1 MNYNDYHIKE
11 VINDHGKISA
21 IYIIR
26 NHDGA
31 KFKIND
37 KKTLRIFE
45 VILKNFQPSKY
56 GVTKNIRI
64 YEQTKEI
71 LDIYF
76 KQESKRDTKRIA
88 NGITKRIKLALF
100 GTASILIL
108 YNVKLNIKSPYNN
121 TVVTIQKN
129 NSKKVKRAS
138 KSGGRSEKKATT
150 KNKKTSFDR
159 ENNDKIIDF
168 NFYCDSRVDVEDLAK
183 TRRYKNFFNT
193 YGNIYGIDPNLLIAQ
208 ATQESGGDISIN
220 FNQPDIGI
228 MQIEW
233 EVWIGD
239 KISAHNYKTGKVD
252 TVIITKDNLSDLDS
266 HIKIATMILQSNIN
280 ATYKLG
286 YKQKKV
292 SEEDILAYSL
302 QRYNMGA
309 GTMVKLLNKEK
320 ETGKDWKSNRSIDP
334 QENGGDPEYFE
345 NVMKNLDNNSTVWFN
360 SCLNGKVEK
369 HFVRVNNIS
378 KKKKR

>member
-1 MNYNDYHIKE
+1 MNYNDYYIKE
-11 VINDHGKISA
+11 VINEHGRISA

-26 NHDGA
+26 NSDGA

-37 KKTLRIFE
+37 KKNLRVFE
-45 VILKNFQPSKY
+45 VILKNFKPNAY
-56 GVTKNIRI
+56 GATKNIRI
-64 YEQTKEI
+64 YEQTREI
-71 LDIYF
+71 LDKYF
-76 KQESKRDTKRIA
+76 KQESRQDTKKVA
-88 NGITKRIKLALF
+88 NGITKKIRLALF

-108 YNVKLNIKSPYNN
+108 YNVKLDTVSPYNN
-121 TVVTIQKN
+121 KVVTIKKN
-129 NSKKVKRAS
+129 NSKKVKHAL
-138 KSGGRSEKKATT
+138 KNNEKLEKKATT
-150 KNKKTSFDR
+150 EAKKTSFDR
-159 ENNDKIIDF
+159 EDNDKVIDF
-168 NFYCDSRVDVEDLAK
+168 NFYCDSRVDFGDLAK
-183 TRRYKNFFNT
+183 TRRYKNIFNT

-208 ATQESGGDISIN
+208 ATQESGGDISVN

-233 EVWIGD
+233 KVWIGD

-252 TVIITKDNLSDLDS
+252 TVKITKDNLCDLDS

-280 ATYKLG
+280 ATYEFG
-286 YKQKKV
+286 YKLKKIP
-292 SEEDILAYSL
+292 ETDILAYSL

-309 GTMVKLLNKEK
+309 GTMIKLLNKEK
-320 ETGKDWKSNRSIDP
+320 ETGKDWKSNRSVDP

-360 SCLNGKVEK
+360 SCFKGKVEK

>member
-1 MNYNDYHIKE
+1 MNYNDYYIKE
-11 VINDHGKISA
+11 VINEHGRISA

-26 NHDGA
+26 NSDGA

-37 KKTLRIFE
+37 KKNLRVFE
-45 VILKNFQPSKY
+45 VILKNFKPNAY
-56 GVTKNIRI
+56 GATKNIRI
-64 YEQTKEI
+64 YEQTREI
-71 LDIYF
+71 LDKYF
-76 KQESKRDTKRIA
+76 KQESRQDTKKVA
-88 NGITKRIKLALF
+88 NGITKKIRLALF

-108 YNVKLNIKSPYNN
+108 YNVKLDTVSPYNN
-121 TVVTIQKN
+121 KVVTIKKN
-129 NSKKVKRAS
+129 NSKKVKHALKNS
-138 KSGGRSEKKATT
+138 EKLEKKATT
-150 KNKKTSFDR
+150 EAKKTSFDR
-159 ENNDKIIDF
+159 EDNDKVIDF
-168 NFYCDSRVDVEDLAK
+168 NFYCDSRVDFGDLAK
-183 TRRYKNFFNT
+183 TRRYKNIFNT

-208 ATQESGGDISIN
+208 ATQESGGDISVN

-233 EVWIGD
+233 KVWIGD
-239 KISAHNYKTGKVD
+239 KISAYNYKTRKFD
-252 TVIITKDNLSDLDS
+252 TVKITKDNLCDLDS

-280 ATYKLG
+280 ATYKFG
-286 YKQKKV
+286 YKLKKIP
-292 SEEDILAYSL
+292 ETDILAYSL

-309 GTMVKLLNKEK
+309 GTMIKLLNKEK
-320 ETGKDWKSNRSIDP
+320 ETGKDWKSNRSVDP

-360 SCLNGKVEK
+360 SCFKGKVEK